1 MSVPLRLVLLIMY
14 RKVTRAQNEE
24 TRGCA
29 FVCKDKL
36 LVAKGKKL
44 ETIDWNQLLVMGQ
57 VMRIQKCT

>member
-44 ETIDWNQLLVMGQ
+44 ETIGYGAVDENTKMYLVKEG
-57 VMRIQKCT
+57 

>member
-1 MSVPLRLVLLIMY
+1 LH
-14 RKVTRAQNEE
+14 TRAQNEE

-29 FVCKDKL
+29 FACKDKP

-57 VMRIQKCT
+57 LMRIQKFTWLKKVECS